1 MMFNNEWDLTNVI
14 DISKTKLAESIL
26 RLRKIDNLE
35 KFLYPKLS
43 DLNDPY
49 LVKDMDKAVE
59 RIIEAIENQ
68 ELILIYGDYDTDGI
82 TATAIMYRFLEDNGA
97 YVNYYIPKREEGY
110 GLSIDVLKNILNEEI
125 GLIITVDCGIPSFEA
140 VDFINEI
147 GIDCIIS
154 DHHTPQSRLPAAY
167 CIISPKISDQYPFSD
182 LCGAGIA
189 FKIIQ
194 ALCIKLDLGSV
205 FARYIDLAALGTIA
219 DVVPLK
225 DENRII
231 AKIGMDSIASTDN
244 IGLRELLKQSYP
256 YGFDK
261 INSAHLM
268 FNIIPKINASGRMDT
283 AEHAI
288 TLLLSDDIDECKVLS
303 EKLIRFNEER
313 KVRQKEITESVIN
326 AIDNNDDLKNDLV
339 LVLADNDWDL
349 GILGLAASHIVEKY
363 NRPCILFGY
372 DRNNVDSNDNKPKLL
387 KGSGRSVEN
396 FNLFSALEYCGDDLQ
411 ITYGGHKI
419 AAGNM
424 IDESKLSKFRDKINE
439 YARSIGF
446 SVSEHKI
453 ICPDF
458 RIDIEDIN
466 VENAQILSCME
477 PYGCEN
483 ELSKFFVENLKLK
496 NIQLIGKTKDHLS
509 LSFIKNGKYINCI
522 SFNSAVYKKLFSMD
536 ASYDIIFK
544 MSLNTVRDSNS
555 EFMSERKFVNCEI
568 IDVHMRELKSKV
580 ADSLIK
586 YIKTDAKIDR
596 NSISETYK
604 YIKKSSLPIKLQ
616 LEDIPDIPQFLIC
629 LDILQELGIIKY
641 NNIGY
646 KFIFINELNDKIK
659 KDLNASSTYM
669 KIMKGNK
676 DG

>member
-1 MMFNNEWDLTNVI
+1 MFNNEWDLTNVI

-26 RLRKIDNLE
+26 RLRKIDDLE

-43 DLNDPY
+43 DLNDPF
-49 LVKDMDKAVE
+49 LLKDMHKAVE

-97 YVNYYIPKREEGY
+97 YVTYYIPKRGEGY
-110 GLSIDVLKNILNEEI
+110 GLSIDVLQNILNEEI
-125 GLIITVDCGIPSFEA
+125 GLIITVDCGIPSFNA

-167 CIISPKISDQYPFSD
+167 CIISPKISDQYPFFD

-194 ALCIKLDLGSV
+194 ALCIKLNLGSV
-205 FARYIDLAALGTIA
+205 FAKYIDLAALGTIA

-225 DENRII
+225 DENRVI
-231 AKIGMDSIASTDN
+231 AKIGMDSLASTDN
-244 IGLRELLKQSYP
+244 IGLKELLKQSYP
-256 YGFDK
+256 YGFDR

-288 TLLLSDDIDECKVLS
+288 RLLLSSDEKECSILS

-326 AIDNNDDLKNDLV
+326 VIDNDENLKNDLV
-339 LVLADNDWDL
+339 LVLADYNWDL
-349 GILGLAASHIVEKY
+349 GILGLAASHVVEKY

-372 DRNNVDSNDNKPKLL
+372 DTNNADSEDNKPKLL

-396 FNLFSALEYCGDDLQ
+396 FNLFSALEYCGDNLQ

-424 IDESKLSKFRDKINE
+424 IDESRLSEFRKKINE

-446 SVSEHKI
+446 SVSGHKT

-483 ELSKFFVENLKLK
+483 ELSKFFVENLKLN

-509 LSFIKNGKYINCI
+509 LSFMKNGKYINCI
-522 SFNSAVYKKLFSMD
+522 SFNSAVYKKLFCMD
-536 ASYDIIFK
+536 ASYDIVFR
-544 MSLNTVRDSNS
+544 MSLNTVKDSNS
-555 EFMSERKFVNCEI
+555 QFLSERKFANCEI
-568 IDVHMRELKSKV
+568 VDVRMREITPEV

-586 YIKTDAKIDR
+586 YIKFDVKIDR
-596 NSISETYK
+596 NNISDTYK
-604 YIKKSSLPIKLQ
+604 YIMKCSPPSRLQ
-616 LEDIPDIPQFLIC
+616 LKDIPDIPQFLIC
-629 LDILQELGIIKY
+629 LDILQELGIINY

-646 KFIFINELNDKIK
+646 KFIFINELNNKIK
-659 KDLNASSTYM
+659 RDLNASSTYL
-669 KIMKGNK
+669 KIMEGNEN
-676 DG
+676 G